1 MFHPDAGV
9 LEEMHDGC
17 ARSVYNAIY
26 LAASGGQSGW
36 LDGWAARNAGWL
48 SSSLSMRKMIGYGL
62 KSTWNLDVVETS
74 VINLYH
80 DLWLIERN
88 HVDWVDWTHL
98 RALNTC
104 GTKQQSAKEISSPTQ
119 NLPADVDNSF
129 SMARKPLVIQ
139 CCAHSFFFSS
149 PTWMSTMRFCNGW
162 MPDVITSHISRTLAR
177 LCTSW
182 GKSGRCGRVSSR

>member
-1 MFHPDAGV
+1 MDELLGMLDDFRAPCR
-9 LEEMHDGC
+9 C
-17 ARSVYNAIY
+17 AKWLGMASNQHGTWMWKQAWWIHNMIY
-26 LAASGGQSGW
+26 E
-36 LDGWAARNAGWL
+36 WL
-48 SSSLSMRKMIGYGL
+48 SWTT
-62 KSTWNLDVVETS
+62 ST
-74 VINLYH
+74 
-80 DLWLIERN
+80 
-88 HVDWVDWTHL
+88 VDWTHL

-149 PTWMSTMRFCNGW
+149 PTWMRTMRFCNGW
-162 MPDVITSHISRTLAR
+162 MPDVITSQISRTLAR
-177 LCTSW
+177 LCTSC